1 MVHIRG
7 PIFLPLV
14 LHSAL
19 IYLVVF
25 DFGKS
30 LPITTSNTKARSD
43 AGLSRS
49 PAIRQRV
56 RTVYSNPA
64 VAELFHGV
72 LSKRPQTIVE
82 APMDELSLFGVG
94 FAVVILS
101 LACVMALKL
110 SSRKAYH

>member
-1 MVHIRG
+1 M
-7 PIFLPLV
+7 
-14 LHSAL
+14 
-19 IYLVVF
+19 
-25 DFGKS
+25 
-30 LPITTSNTKARSD
+30 
-43 AGLSRS
+43 
-49 PAIRQRV
+49 QRE
-56 RTVYSNPA
+56 RIVYSNPA
-64 VAELFHGV
+64 VAELFRSA

>member
-1 MVHIRG
+1 ML
-7 PIFLPLV
+7 F
-14 LHSAL
+14 
-19 IYLVVF
+19 
-25 DFGKS
+25 

-64 VAELFHGV
+64 VAELFRSV
-72 LSKRPQTIVE
+72 LSKQPRTIVE